1 VSTFRAPAAAL
12 GLLAVIAGALYLP
25 FLGNPPFYDDR
36 VVFSGHAFADSASSP
51 LALALRQPAYFSLA
65 FVQVL
70 WGTIEAHR
78 LVSLILHIGC
88 GWALYGLI
96 RELQSA
102 IPESKDESAL
112 ALGAAGL
119 FVLHP
124 VAVYGAG
131 YLVQRS
137 ILLATAFTLLSALV
151 FLRGLRRRRHLEAL
165 WAAALF
171 SLAVLSKEHALLAPA
186 AIALGFFLHRNQRR
200 FALRHAAI
208 YLAACA
214 PAALLVVSIAR
225 GYLGARYEPEA
236 AEMAEHIGE
245 LAQAP
250 GSAWLGS
257 ATAQAGLF
265 FRYLALWLLP
275 RTGAMSL
282 DLKVDFAQLW
292 AAGVAAPAWLGFAAF
307 GALGAF
313 LLGRPGRPAM
323 AGFGLLYV
331 WLMFLVEFAAVR
343 LQEPFVLYRSYLW
356 APGLGIAAAA
366 LLGGFPQRRALA
378 VAGAAGVLLAWQS
391 YDRLSTFSSGLA
403 LWQDAAAKLPA
414 EPVAGAW
421 RTLYSLGREHL
432 YAGQPDQ
439 AIAVIAR
446 CLEQYPGTYHCLF
459 ARAAIHM
466 QQGEHEAA
474 LPYLERA
481 IGTRPRDGAP
491 RHHLGLAY
499 QELGCRDAARAQYR
513 LSYDLGFVGARYR
526 LESLDSPG
534 KGLLPAAPKKQSAG
548 FACPS

>member
-1 VSTFRAPAAAL
+1 VPTFRAHTAAL
-12 GLLAVIAGALYLP
+12 VLLAVLAGALYLP

-36 VVFSGHAFADSASSP
+36 AVFSGHAFADAAASP
-51 LALALRQPAYFSLA
+51 LALGLRQPAYFSLA

-70 WGTIEAHR
+70 WGTMEAHR
-78 LVSLILHIGC
+78 LVSLLLHIGC
-88 GWALYGLI
+88 AWALYGLV
-96 RELQSA
+96 RELQRGCGLSNERL
-102 IPESKDESAL
+102 PAL
-112 ALGAAGL
+112 CAAALL
-119 FVLHP
+119 VLHP

-137 ILLATAFTLLSALV
+137 ILLATLFSLLSAIV
-151 FLRGLRRRRHLEAL
+151 FLRGLRRQGYADAL
-165 WAAALF
+165 TAAALF
-171 SLAVLSKEHALLAPA
+171 SLAVLSKEHAILAPA
-186 AIALGFFLHRNQRR
+186 AAASAAVLYRSR
-200 FALRHAAI
+200 FAVRYTGL

-214 PAALLVVSIAR
+214 PAALLVVSMLR
-225 GYLGARYEPEA
+225 GYLGAPYEPEA
-236 AEMAEHIGE
+236 AEMAERMAG

-250 GSAWLGS
+250 GSTWLGS
-257 ATAQAGLF
+257 ATAQAALF
-265 FRYLALWLLP
+265 FRYLGLWLWP

-292 AAGVAAPAWLGFAAF
+292 GAGVAASAWLGFVAF
-307 GALGAF
+307 GAVGAV
-313 LLGRPGRPAM
+313 LLARPGRARM

-331 WLMFLVEFAAVR
+331 WLMFLVEFTTVR

-356 APGLGIAAAA
+356 APGLAVSLAAVMGRFPVRIVLPAACAAAA
-366 LLGGFPQRRALA
+366 LLA
-378 VAGAAGVLLAWQS
+378 VQS

-414 EPVAGAW
+414 EPVAGGW

-439 AIAVIAR
+439 AIAVTDR
-446 CLEQYPGTYHCLF
+446 CLAQYPGTYQCLF

-466 QQGEHEAA
+466 QLGEHDAA

-481 IGTRPRDGAP
+481 IGVRPRDGAA

-499 QELGCRDAARAQYR
+499 QELGCRDAARRHYH
-513 LSYDLGFVGARYR
+513 LSYDLGFAGARYR
-526 LESLDSPG
+526 LESLDAPG
-534 KGLLPAAPKKQSAG
+534 KGLLPPAVHKQRAG